1 MAQALPTY
9 TMSTFDIP
17 TKACDKLDAL
27 TRKFGGIQ
35 KNPNG
40 SYLAWLAWEK
50 LCLPK
55 GIGGMGFKKSKDFNK
70 ALLAKL
76 AWMIASKRDSLC
88 MNLLRSKYKVKEN
101 WLQSEPSKNASPI
114 WKEIEKTKPLIA
126 KGACYL
132 VGNGASIN
140 VWVDPWIPWLVRFK
154 PTPKDDSIQQN
165 PLMVSNLIST
175 KDHCWNLPILNELF
189 NSKSVEAIQK
199 NTYSFERQS

>member
-1 MAQALPTY
+1 
-9 TMSTFDIP
+9 
-17 TKACDKLDAL
+17 
-27 TRKFGGIQ
+27 
-35 KNPNG
+35 
-40 SYLAWLAWEK
+40 
-50 LCLPK
+50 
-55 GIGGMGFKKSKDFNK
+55 MGFKKSKDFNK

-114 WKEIEKTKPLIA
+114 WKAIEKTIPLIA

-140 VWVDPWIPWLVRFK
+140 VWVDPWIPWLVGFK
-154 PTPKDDSIQQN
+154 PTPKDDSIQRN
-165 PLMVSNLIST
+165 HLMVSNLIST
-175 KDHCWNLPILNELF
+175 KDHCWNLPMLNELF